1 MHLFVSVPDY
11 SKINHCGTE
20 CLLGWPQAIGQ
31 RPRKMDEIMMAR
43 CLSTVGEPCG
53 EILHAPHL
61 FLVGRIVKTC
71 FLLQGKDLNFIWI
84 YLSLDTETS
93 SVSLF

>member
-1 MHLFVSVPDY
+1 M
-11 SKINHCGTE
+11 T
-20 CLLGWPQAIGQ
+20 
-31 RPRKMDEIMMAR
+31 AR
-43 CLSTVGEPCG
+43 CFSTVGEPRS
-53 EILHAPHL
+53 EIPHTPHL

-71 FLLQGKDLNFIWI
+71 FLSEGKDLNFTWI